1 LGGQDKLLPKFN
13 DFNIDINIDNE
24 IDINIYINIDNDI
37 YIEIVFNID
46 INNNIYI
53 NINNNIYINIDNDI
67 YIEIVF
73 NIDNVNIIIDFDIG
87 ISSANPKKELSSKTE
102 KKIKIKIIHFD

>member
-13 DFNIDINIDNE
+13 DFNIDNE

-37 YIEIVFNID
+37 YV
-46 INNNIYI
+46 
-53 NINNNIYINIDNDI
+53 
-67 YIEIVF
+67 EIVF

-102 KKIKIKIIHFD
+102 KKSKLK